1 MNKKLAAFIACSVIG
16 IGVQTAGY
24 LYLDQFLF
32 APLSADDYGVSVLQG
47 KNRDALDKA
56 GKKIFSQVSV
66 KGKSYYSHDYHY
78 MADVTEDSV
87 TIYNAD
93 SIRTPQK
100 VDLKNQGVS
109 FFEWMP
115 DRNLALMALYP
126 LHWKGGRW
134 DVTLARYNPEGVT
147 HESDAPIQDLPR
159 NSKIIDVA
167 YSTATNAV
175 YMKMEVGQGL
185 HRIYRT
191 DANYDTRRIYVQTS
205 HIGKIAV
212 FYDEDKFFYDD
223 SQRGIMYL
231 FDGDDSGWRV
241 ISPPGK
247 FRLIGL
253 GPDKTIY
260 AVKMNQKDEV
270 TGYYTGRLRVGFEEV
285 KSLETPVDFN
295 SVTVHMIQEAAA
307 LRAKEEKEI
316 KKQ

>member
-16 IGVQTAGY
+16 IGVQAAGY

-66 KGKSYYSHDYHY
+66 KGKPYYSHDYHY

-167 YSTATNAV
+167 YSAATNAV

-231 FDGDDSGWRV
+231 F
-241 ISPPGK
+241 K
-247 FRLIGL
+247 
-253 GPDKTIY
+253 
-260 AVKMNQKDEV
+260 N
-270 TGYYTGRLRVGFEEV
+270 
-285 KSLETPVDFN
+285 KSEG
-295 SVTVHMIQEAAA
+295 
-307 LRAKEEKEI
+307 
-316 KKQ
+316 